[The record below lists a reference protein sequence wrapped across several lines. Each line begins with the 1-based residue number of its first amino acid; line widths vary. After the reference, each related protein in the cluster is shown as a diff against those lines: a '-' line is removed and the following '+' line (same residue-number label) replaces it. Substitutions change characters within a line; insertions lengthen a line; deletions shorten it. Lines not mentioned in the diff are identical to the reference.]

1 MSNYRN
7 EMPSLNT
14 TLNLW
19 EKVKSDIE
27 VKIIKGEYAVG
38 YKIPTIV
45 ELQIEYGIGKTTAQ
59 KIVSELYKEGTIVK
73 KVGVGCFVKPFVKE
87 RLLEKHKVQL
97 EIMTKELVKEAQLLN
112 LDYET
117 IISVF
122 SKLWSER
129 ENN

>member
-7 EMPSLNT
+7 EMPCLNT

-112 LDYET
+112 LDY
-117 IISVF
+117 
-122 SKLWSER
+122 
-129 ENN
+129 